1 MTLCFEKLDEQ
12 ELNVALRDLSCHES
26 LDVKEL
32 FANYK
37 KEENEILL
45 NSENSSAKI
54 MSAVFLKNDDH
65 QEIQSIIRHQKP
77 SCKSFQKIKN
87 ILRDGSKG
95 IFQGKVYVSKEAQKT
110 DFGFK

>member
-37 KEENEILL
+37 KEENE
-45 NSENSSAKI
+45 KKK
-54 MSAVFLKNDDH
+54 KN
-65 QEIQSIIRHQKP
+65 K
-77 SCKSFQKIKN
+77 
-87 ILRDGSKG
+87 
-95 IFQGKVYVSKEAQKT
+95 Y
-110 DFGFK
+110 